1 MLNQSNPLG
10 KIKKSAKTL
19 LGGTLISTALIS
31 SALMSTSLNAAVY
44 QIDTQGAHAFVQFKI
59 SHLGFSWLYG
69 RFNQFEGTFNWDKDK
84 PAASSI
90 NMKVN
95 TKSLDSNHAE
105 RDKHLRDKDF
115 LNVSKFPEARFESTK
130 IVPNGKDKATVTG
143 NLTLFGV
150 TKPITLDAVFI
161 GEGKDPWG
169 GYRAGFEART
179 TFKPGDFGMPGK
191 SNIEK
196 SDLELVISVEG
207 IRK

>member
-1 MLNQSNPLG
+1 MPNPSCRLG
-10 KIKKSAKTL
+10 TIKTSAKTL
-19 LGGTLISTALIS
+19 LGSTFISAALIS
-31 SALMSTSLNAAVY
+31 SALTSTKVNAAVY

-84 PAASSI
+84 AAASSI
-90 NMKVN
+90 NMRVN

-115 LNVSKFPEARFESTK
+115 LNVSKHPEASFESTK

-143 NLTLFGV
+143 NLTLLGV
-150 TKPITLDAVFI
+150 TKSITLDAVFI

-179 TFKPGDFGMPGK
+179 TFKPSDFGMSGK

-196 SDLELVISVEG
+196 SNLELIISVEG